1 MSCVYCGSVINLNT
15 TFSITINENEKVQVL
30 ICDDHAEDA
39 SVKTAKEAYNLKQ
52 RQINDFLAQAKALG
66 LDITINDGSKLAL
79 VTEPKRSAQVPDNIP
94 VVAQNAVAP
103 WFDDSSMVGDDV
115 VNTDMID
122 NNRSIRSVGGSTD
135 YGLVDSYNSLDR
147 NSLSDKLD
155 PSFFRGKAKITMA
168 EGRDGQPIAIPE
180 HRIDGTGSTR
190 IKIVKTEDDQRLQT
204 RFKKMADDSKGGKT
218 PDFARSGYQ
227 NTMKMCPLCRG
238 DSTIKNN
245 GETLV
250 CPKCNGSGMISVY

>member
-15 TFSITINENEKVQVL
+15 TFNITIDENEKVQVF
-30 ICDDHAEDA
+30 ICDEHAEDA
-39 SVKTAKEAYNLKQ
+39 SVKTAKEAYGKKQ
-52 RQINDFLAQAKALG
+52 KQIDDFLAQAKALG
-66 LDITINDGSKLAL
+66 LDITVNDSSKLSVVTDSRRPEQL
-79 VTEPKRSAQVPDNIP
+79 VQPVTRQ
-94 VVAQNAVAP
+94 VVAL
-103 WFDDSSMVGDDV
+103 FDDSSMVGDDV

-135 YGLVDSYNSLDR
+135 YGSVDSYNSLDR

-155 PSFFRGKAKITMA
+155 PSFFRGKAKITMV

-180 HRIDGTGSTR
+180 HRVDGTGSTR
-190 IKIVKTEDDQRLQT
+190 IKIIKTEDDQRLQT

-238 DSTIKNN
+238 DCTIKND
-245 GETLV
+245 GQTMV